1 MVRQQGETRKASL
14 RVKTTKIDEI
24 EDLADGVP
32 VLIVEGT
39 VKYASEVKQGTTGK
53 TDWSRQFFVLTSGT
67 AEVGCTLWDA
77 EGNAMKKGESVR
89 IENTQDKKGHW
100 TGITKGS
107 YSKEGKLNH
116 TLEIRA
122 EKVKITN
129 PDVRDPRATM
139 QQGEAQDYGD
149 VLSERAN
156 APQSPPARPY
166 AETVGCAT
174 PRDQQGEDGVTA
186 TRKHL
191 MQSANLYN
199 LCVAAVDK
207 AIAPNMPPVAQTS
220 EMFQAAVASLYIE
233 ASKDVWWSG
242 KIVRE
247 SWLSSMPTTPLVPN
261 GKKHVPAPVS
271 KEEEKEYP
279 F

>member
-1 MVRQQGETRKASL
+1 M
-14 RVKTTKIDEI
+14 KTTKIDEI

-32 VLIVEGT
+32 VLVVEGS
-39 VKYASEVKQGTTGK
+39 VKYASDVKQGTTGK

-129 PDVRDPRATM
+129 PNGQDAEATM
-139 QQGEAQDYGD
+139 QQGEGTPPPFKPD
-149 VLSERAN
+149 SEDRSEWRERV
-156 APQSPPARPY
+156 PQSPPHA
-166 AETVGCAT
+166 
-174 PRDQQGEDGVTA
+174 QQGDSGP
-186 TRKHL
+186 
-191 MQSANLYN
+191 M
-199 LCVAAVDK
+199 
-207 AIAPNMPPVAQTS
+207 
-220 EMFQAAVASLYIE
+220 
-233 ASKDVWWSG
+233 SKDDYWRRKEDRDEQRQKFIIRQHSQ
-242 KIVRE
+242 
-247 SWLSSMPTTPLVPN
+247 SMALEVLKLKVTLNELTVEDLTPVKLKTLADYFDRDVE
-261 GKKHVPAPVS
+261 GAAQS
-271 KEEEKEYP
+271 
-279 F
+279 

>member
-1 MVRQQGETRKASL
+1 M
-14 RVKTTKIDEI
+14 KTTKIDEI

-32 VLIVEGT
+32 VLVVEGEVT
-39 VKYASEVKQGTTGK
+39 YASEIKSGTTGK

-129 PDVRDPRATM
+129 PNGKDARATM
-139 QQGEAQDYGD
+139 QQGDEQS
-149 VLSERAN
+149 LESQRTNPPN
-156 APQSPPARPY
+156 ASQSSVHA
-166 AETVGCAT
+166 
-174 PRDQQGEDGVTA
+174 QQGEDGVTA

-191 MQSANLYN
+191 MQVANLYA
-199 LCVAAVDK
+199 LCVRCANSHV
-207 AIAPNMPPVAQTS
+207 IADEIPDAHKTNEQ
-220 EMFQAAVASLYIE
+220 FQSTLASIWIE
-233 ASKDVWWSG
+233 ASSRRSTNGVDWWSF
-242 KIVRE
+242 IDR
-247 SWLSSMPTTPLVPN
+247 MPETPL
-261 GKKHVPAPVS
+261 K
-271 KEEEKEYP
+271 
-279 F
+279 

>member
-1 MVRQQGETRKASL
+1 M
-14 RVKTTKIDEI
+14 KTTKIDEI

-39 VKYASEVKQGTTGK
+39 VKYASDVKQGTTGK

-129 PDVRDPRATM
+129 PNGKDERATI
-139 QQGEAQDYGD
+139 QQGKMSNEEIDGTYDRIDA
-149 VLSERAN
+149 SKT
-156 APQSPPARPY
+156 APQSPIHA
-166 AETVGCAT
+166 
-174 PRDQQGEDGVTA
+174 QQGEDGVMA

-191 MQSANLYN
+191 MQSANLLV
-199 LCVAAVDK
+199 LCIRAADN
-207 AIAPNMPPVAQTS
+207 AIAPNVPPIAQTT
-220 EMFQAAVASLYIE
+220 EFFLATVGKLYIE
-233 ASKDVWWSG
+233 ASGRRSDDNIRWWSY
-242 KIVRE
+242 ID
-247 SWLSSMPTTPLVPN
+247 LMPTTPLTPN
-261 GKKHVPAPVS
+261 GKQATAAIKPRKDLEDADPYGHHGEIP
-271 KEEEKEYP
+271 
-279 F
+279 

>member
-1 MVRQQGETRKASL
+1 MI
-14 RVKTTKIDEI
+14 TTKIDEI

-32 VLIVEGT
+32 VLVVEGS
-39 VKYASEVKQGTTGK
+39 VKYASDVKQGTTGK

-77 EGNAMKKGESVR
+77 DGNAMKKGESVR

-129 PDVRDPRATM
+129 PNGQDAGTTM
-139 QQGEAQDYGD
+139 QQGDMSGHEHRGGHGELQ
-149 VLSERAN
+149 AN
-156 APQSPPARPY
+156 SVPPQSPPHA
-166 AETVGCAT
+166 
-174 PRDQQGEDGVTA
+174 QQGEDGVND

-191 MQSANLYN
+191 MQSSNLYVLCIKAVNNVIAGN
-199 LCVAAVDK
+199 L
-207 AIAPNMPPVAQTS
+207 PEVAQTS
-220 EMFQAAVASLYIE
+220 EQFQAAVSTLFIE
-233 ASKDVWWSG
+233 ASSRRTSDGVNWWSY
-242 KIVRE
+242 VDR
-247 SWLSSMPTTPLVPN
+247 MPTSLIPN
-261 GKKHVPAPVS
+261 GKKSTTAKPIQ
-271 KEEEKEYP
+271 KEEENDVP